1 MLRSPRVESDA
12 RETLEDPATRGKT
25 MADQVALSEE
35 DLATLGRIERLPFG
49 GFHWRLL
56 WMGGLGYTFDAM
68 DGAMI
73 AFILPAV
80 SSLWRLTNEQTG
92 LLASS
97 ALIGYLFGAFFAGT
111 LGDLIGRRV
120 VMMYALAIYS
130 AATLVA
136 AFAPGWH
143 FLFAWRVV
151 ASFGTGAEAAIIAP
165 FLSEFVQK
173 KHRGRFV
180 GSLSGFFS
188 FGFVFAALLGY
199 FVVPRWRDGW
209 RIVQVVTALPILMLL
224 WWRRSL
230 PESPRW
236 LVERG
241 RSGEARAEVERIE
254 ARLGEAEKARLAPL
268 ASAELPARAARQG
281 GTLGKNLAALWS
293 APMARTTLMLW
304 MLWIA
309 ITFSYYGFFT
319 WIPTLLV
326 KQGMT
331 ITKSFG
337 YSIVIYLAQIPG
349 YYSAAFASEK
359 LDRKWTIVACLLLG
373 GASAYLLSNARS
385 DAAITLAGF
394 CLSFFMNGTYA
405 AIYAYTPELYPT
417 TFRTTGM
424 GVASAFGR
432 IGGLAA
438 PIVIG
443 NTFSRIGF
451 GGVFV
456 ITTVVLVAGA
466 LAVALLGIGTAGKSL
481 EQIAQE
487 LQHAV
492 SSPRSGKEEHPW
504 AV

>member
-1 MLRSPRVESDA
+1 
-12 RETLEDPATRGKT
+12 
-25 MADQVALSEE
+25 MADEVALAPS
-35 DLATLGRIERLPFG
+35 DLSTLRRMERLPFTR
-49 GFHWRLL
+49 FHWRLL

-80 SSLWRLTNEQTG
+80 SSLWGLTNQQTG
-92 LLASS
+92 WLGSS
-97 ALIGYLFGAFFAGT
+97 AMIGYLFGAFLAGT
-111 LGDLIGRRV
+111 LGDLIGRRA
-120 VMMYALAIYS
+120 VMMHALAIYS
-130 AATLVA
+130 IATLVA
-136 AFAPGWH
+136 AFAPDWQ
-143 FLFAWRVV
+143 FLFAWRVI
-151 ASFGTGAEAAIIAP
+151 ASFGTGAESAIIAP
-165 FLSEFVQK
+165 FLAEFVQR

-199 FVVPRWRDGW
+199 FVVPRSPDGW
-209 RIVQVVTALPILMLL
+209 RIVQILSALPILMLL

-236 LVERG
+236 LIQRG
-241 RSGEARAEVERIE
+241 RSAEAASEVDRIE
-254 ARLGEAEKARLAPL
+254 AALSDDERARLAHL
-268 ASAELPARAARQG
+268 ETVELPRAAAAQG
-281 GTLGKNLAALWS
+281 GTFAKNLAALWS
-293 APMARTTLMLW
+293 PQMARTTLMLW
-304 MLWIA
+304 VLWIA

-349 YYSAAFASEK
+349 YYSAAFVSEK
-359 LDRKWTIVACLLLG
+359 LDRKWTIVTYMVLG
-373 GASAYLLSNARS
+373 GVSAWLMSNARS
-385 DAAITLAGF
+385 DAAITLAGIS
-394 CLSFFMNGTYA
+394 LSFFMNGTYA

-417 TFRTTGM
+417 SFRTTGM

-432 IGGLAA
+432 IGGLSA

-443 NTFSRIGF
+443 YTFARIGF
-451 GGVFV
+451 SGVFV
-456 ITTVVLVAGA
+456 ITTIVLVVGA

-487 LQHAV
+487 LEATAGHRTGPVASAG
-492 SSPRSGKEEHPW
+492 SS
-504 AV
+504 